1 VVTGYFGIFITSD
14 RLHHYVPNWIEMQL
28 ILPYTKTIQV
38 MKNYFILLVF
48 GLLMASCDQ
57 AIKQQE
63 SSPAETKSIAAS
75 DLLRDGVF
83 IHISEG
89 YNDPHKALM
98 PLKMATLMAMDK
110 DVIVYMDIHAVE
122 LLVKGAKDLQFA
134 EFESVQTYLKKLVEM
149 GIGVYACPTCLK
161 IAGFKP
167 EDLMEGIQVARKDRF
182 FDFTK
187 GRILTLDY

>member
-1 VVTGYFGIFITSD
+1 
-14 RLHHYVPNWIEMQL
+14 
-28 ILPYTKTIQV
+28 
-38 MKNYFILLVF
+38 MKNYLILLVF
-48 GLLMASCDQ
+48 GLLIVSCNQ
-57 AIKQQE
+57 AVKQQE
-63 SSPAETKSIAAS
+63 SSSAETKSISAS
-75 DLLRDGVF
+75 DSLRDGVF

-122 LLVKGAKDLQFA
+122 LLVKGAKDMQFA
-134 EFESVQTYLKKLVEM
+134 EFESAQTYLKKLVDM

-167 EDLMEGIQVARKDRF
+167 EDLMEGIQVAQKDRF